1 MLQLAIELH
10 ARMQSELSKSKQA
23 MLMLSRMRAVVVCA
37 ECGGRNWNWTL
48 QTTDNRE
55 RGTRAQIQLID
66 LLNSHYTYLYKLQSF

>member
-37 ECGGRNWNWTL
+37 ECGAEAGTGLYKTTKREEL
-48 QTTDNRE
+48 QTKLE
-55 RGTRAQIQLID
+55 LKY
-66 LLNSHYTYLYKLQSF
+66 NS